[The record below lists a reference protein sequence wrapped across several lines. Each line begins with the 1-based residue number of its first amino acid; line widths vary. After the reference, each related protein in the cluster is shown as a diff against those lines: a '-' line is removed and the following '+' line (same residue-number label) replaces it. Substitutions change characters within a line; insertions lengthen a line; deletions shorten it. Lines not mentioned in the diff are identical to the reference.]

1 MSLKSGTWVR
11 LCSSFLH
18 LKPPI
23 SEPFTFSIDC
33 ENPLISQGSI
43 IVVPLKQRQRHSA
56 ASSAI
61 SLIDQNQ
68 SINQPLSH
76 FTGVFAVKSVRHR
89 SNFEIRKLVQ
99 GTSSATCIGEPSLSL
114 SPPGSIT
121 QVLLQTLGWKMHRIE
136 EVRRL
141 SDLKYLGCP

>member
-23 SEPFTFSIDC
+23 SEPFAFSIDC

-61 SLIDQNQ
+61 SLIGRKPIHRFLFKESLQ
-68 SINQPLSH
+68 SNHL
-76 FTGVFAVKSVRHR
+76 RHR
-89 SNFEIRKLVQ
+89 SNFEI
-99 GTSSATCIGEPSLSL
+99 SSVSFLALTFDSVIARAAFRMLISL
-114 SPPGSIT
+114 
-121 QVLLQTLGWKMHRIE
+121 QKFV
-136 EVRRL
+136 
-141 SDLKYLGCP
+141 GC